1 VAKKLLFFAT
11 ILLSVQFMLSAEEK
25 IPECMLN
32 YKFGKE
38 QYTLVVD
45 KMSQTLYVYSN
56 YSPEPL
62 EKIIITSGKKSGRK
76 MFEGDLKT
84 PEGIYFFTR
93 ILNGEELPTY
103 DDYGDKAFTMN
114 YPNPIDK
121 MEKRNGSGI
130 WLHGAHD
137 PSKTTS
143 PTNSR
148 GCVVMKNSDLMKI
161 SRYIFVTQ
169 TPIIIYNKIV
179 YDTPENIVK
188 RRNKVINHIRFWKE
202 SWEEKRID
210 DYIGCYIDS
219 FKYKGK
225 SLNWFRTY
233 KNNLNKSYK
242 FIRVFLSNVQL
253 VGFKNYFTSMF
264 NQLYISDRNH
274 FYSKKLQYWKFFN
287 TSKPSLIAEKSY
299 PLPGISRFELK
310 KGNYV
315 NIDEYRR
322 SVLTNQQKSLI
333 KLNPSTIYVKEL
345 NLSDSS
351 VKLTLDRTGQL
362 YSASVIPVFS
372 FNRKGEQIF
381 RSISGVPLSGGIP
394 SNYAKSVKMRNRNLK
409 IEVPREKDE
418 KVRSLTVFIIRN
430 NTIAQIITY
439 FMDKK

>member
-1 VAKKLLFFAT
+1 MIRKLFFLTVLLLT
-11 ILLSVQFMLSAEEK
+11 IQTLASAEEK

-38 QYTLVVD
+38 QYTLIAD
-45 KMSQTLYVYSN
+45 KTTQTLYVYSN
-56 YSPEPL
+56 YSSQPL
-62 EKIIITSGKKSGRK
+62 EKIIITSGKKTGRK
-76 MFEGDLKT
+76 KVEGDLKT

-93 ILNGEELPTY
+93 ILNGEQLPTY

-121 MEKRNGSGI
+121 LEKRNGSGI

-161 SRYIFVTQ
+161 SRYIFVAQ
-169 TPIIIYNKIV
+169 TPIIIYDKII
-179 YDTPENIVK
+179 YDTAENIIKK
-188 RRNKVINHIRFWKE
+188 REEVINHIKYWKE
-202 SWEEKRID
+202 SWEDKRIN
-210 DYIGCYIDS
+210 DYIGCYLGS

-225 SLNWFRTY
+225 SLNWFKQY

-253 VGFKNYFTSMF
+253 VGFKNYFAAMF

-287 TSKPSLIAEKSY
+287 SRKPSLVSEKSY
-299 PLPGISRFELK
+299 SLPGINRFELK

-315 NIDEYRR
+315 SINEFRR
-322 SVLTNQQKSLI
+322 SVTHDLKKSFVNISPSTVYVKDLALTNSEV
-333 KLNPSTIYVKEL
+333 S
-345 NLSDSS
+345 
-351 VKLTLDRTGQL
+351 LTLDRIGRK
-362 YSASVIPVFS
+362 SSEAVIPVFS
-372 FNRKGEQIF
+372 FKKSGSQIF
-381 RSISGVPLSGGIP
+381 RSINGVPLSGGIP
-394 SNYAKSVKMRNRNLK
+394 SEYSGALKMKSNRLNIK
-409 IEVPREKDE
+409 VPKEKDE
-418 KVRSLTVFIIRN
+418 TVRSLTVFIIRN
-430 NTIAQIITY
+430 NTIGQIITY
-439 FMDKK
+439 FMDKS